1 MIRPIRNFWRK
12 CKGRTVNKTVVP
24 YDRLFV
30 GRGWPAGAAVLLVAI
45 FALPAFGQGGPAL
58 AQTSIQQQRE
68 IEQQIRQQLGEY
80 LPPSKTWQIDAGDW
94 QSFYFFNFNDG
105 TQRRT
110 QRLWDNRAW
119 LAGTGDW
126 GTHQFYA
133 RLKMTYTDWNRGDS
147 YDGNEDDFNGAD
159 ADRLWYQFDLRQ
171 AAKIY
176 GKMDLPFGLQTRV
189 GRQYVEFGSG
199 YALSMPLDAV
209 LLTAEAEKVEVTSL
223 ISKTIRGM
231 DDVIDPSRPGSGQMD
246 RHLLGLQAKY
256 RGQQHTPFAYI
267 FWNQDENPQSFWAGN
282 QGHGYDSVYTGLGS
296 MGQLAQYLRYSTEL
310 VYEGGRSYGNGVMFG
325 RDPINALGFD
335 ALLAYLMPNKYQPI
349 FDAEYMFGSGDGDRR
364 GSPISA
370 IGGNT
375 KGVDSSFLG
384 FGYRDTGMAFAPRL
398 SNIHVWRAGAS
409 ALPFTN
415 KGALRRLRVGTDW
428 FLYARNKAAGAVSDF
443 TADESS
449 TYLGWEMDYYVNYQI
464 TQELATTARTGVFF
478 PGDGFS
484 DQDSRSFFLLGI
496 TYSF

>member
-176 GKMDLPFGLQTRV
+176 GKMDLPFGLQTPRGPPIRRV
-189 GRQYVEFGSG
+189 R
-199 YALSMPLDAV
+199 
-209 LLTAEAEKVEVTSL
+209 
-223 ISKTIRGM
+223 
-231 DDVIDPSRPGSGQMD
+231 
-246 RHLLGLQAKY
+246 LGLRPVHAAG
-256 RGQQHTPFAYI
+256 RGA
-267 FWNQDENPQSFWAGN
+267 
-282 QGHGYDSVYTGLGS
+282 V
-296 MGQLAQYLRYSTEL
+296 
-310 VYEGGRSYGNGVMFG
+310 
-325 RDPINALGFD
+325 
-335 ALLAYLMPNKYQPI
+335 
-349 FDAEYMFGSGDGDRR
+349 DRR
-364 GSPISA
+364 GREGRGHQPDQQ
-370 IGGNT
+370 N
-375 KGVDSSFLG
+375 
-384 FGYRDTGMAFAPRL
+384 
-398 SNIHVWRAGAS
+398 H
-409 ALPFTN
+409 
-415 KGALRRLRVGTDW
+415 
-428 FLYARNKAAGAVSDF
+428 
-443 TADESS
+443 
-449 TYLGWEMDYYVNYQI
+449 
-464 TQELATTARTGVFF
+464 
-478 PGDGFS
+478 PGHG
-484 DQDSRSFFLLGI
+484 
-496 TYSF
+496 